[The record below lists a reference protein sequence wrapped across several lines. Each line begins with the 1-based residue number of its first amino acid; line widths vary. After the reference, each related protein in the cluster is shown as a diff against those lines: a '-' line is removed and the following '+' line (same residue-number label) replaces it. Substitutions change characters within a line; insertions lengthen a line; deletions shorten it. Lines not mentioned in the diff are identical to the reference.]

1 MQGNSVE
8 WLEKD
13 QSFECQ
19 FLCSYDKKGEE
30 HSPKMCKICEVK
42 LNNMLKRNFPFSMTE
57 NWEKFFT

>member
-57 NWEKFFT
+57 N